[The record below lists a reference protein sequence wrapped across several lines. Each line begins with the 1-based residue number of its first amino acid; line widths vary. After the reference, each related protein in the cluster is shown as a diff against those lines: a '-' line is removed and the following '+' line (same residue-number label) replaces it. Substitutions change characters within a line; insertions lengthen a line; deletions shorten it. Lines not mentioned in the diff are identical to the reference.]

1 MAARKV
7 PPAAVRRQRQTAETP
22 IKGWR
27 TILSR
32 TQLERRGSFR
42 AVAMKVVFLSPSYPP
57 EMIEYTRGLAEV
69 GATVYGVGDTPRE
82 ALPPRLRPY
91 LHDYLH
97 VPRIMAE
104 DDVME
109 RVSTWLRGETVDRVL
124 ANWEVLVILAA
135 RLRERW
141 GVPGMSVDAVRGFR
155 DKQLMKERVRAAG
168 LRVPKSKRVTTERE
182 TRAAVEEIGCPV
194 ILKPIAGAGSADTH
208 KVTSPAELDDVLK
221 QMRGIPEAICEE
233 YVEGEEFTFDTVC
246 IGGKPAY
253 ENVAEYLP
261 KPLEM
266 RTLEW
271 VSPVIIT
278 MRDMQL
284 PKLQGGI
291 TLGRKVLDALG
302 MGDGFTHME
311 WYLTPKGEAVFGEIG
326 CRPGGAH
333 IVDQMNYTSDIDLF
347 REWAR
352 VVCFGRFD
360 GQGPRKY
367 NVGIV
372 FKRAQGEGIITRI
385 EGLGAWMKTC
395 GDWVVEEKLL
405 RPGTP
410 RRNWKHT
417 LLSDGHV
424 VVRHPDYD
432 EAHRMSFAA
441 ATGIRMFAE
450 APEERKR
457 PIRE

>member
-1 MAARKV
+1 MR
-7 PPAAVRRQRQTAETP
+7 
-22 IKGWR
+22 
-27 TILSR
+27 
-32 TQLERRGSFR
+32 
-42 AVAMKVVFLSPSYPP
+42 VVFLSPIYPP
-57 EMIEYTRGLAEV
+57 EMIEYTRGLVEV
-69 GATVYGVGDTPRE
+69 GAEVYGVGDTPRE
-82 ALPPRLRPY
+82 ALPPRVRPL
-91 LHDYLH
+91 LHDYLR
-97 VPRIMAE
+97 VPRIMDE
-104 DDVME
+104 EDVME
-109 RVSTWLRGETVDRVL
+109 RVSTWLRGRTIDKVL
-124 ANWEVLVILAA
+124 SNWEPLVILAA

-141 GVPGMSVDAVRGFR
+141 GLPGMSVDAVRGFR
-155 DKQLMKERVRAAG
+155 DKQLMKERVKAAG
-168 LRVPKSKRVTTERE
+168 LRVPRSRRVRTEAE
-182 TRAAVEEIGCPV
+182 TRAAAEEIGYPL

-208 KVTSPAELDDVLK
+208 KVTSDAELDAALK
-221 QMRGIPEAICEE
+221 VMRGIPEASCEE
-233 YVEGEEFTFDTVC
+233 YVTGEEFTFDTVC

-253 ENVAEYLP
+253 ENVAAYLP

-266 RTLEW
+266 RTLQW

-278 MRDMQL
+278 VRDMYQ
-284 PKLQGGI
+284 PKLAGGVE
-291 TLGRKVLDALG
+291 LGRKVLSALG

-352 VVCFGRFD
+352 VAVHGKFD
-360 GQGPRKY
+360 AREPRKY

-372 FKRAQGEGIITRI
+372 FKRAMGEGIITRI
-385 EGLGAWMKTC
+385 EGLGAWLKEC
-395 GDWVVEEKLL
+395 GEWVVEEKLL

-424 VVRHPDYD
+424 VVRHPEWD
-432 EAHRMSFAA
+432 EAHRLSFLA

-450 APEERKR
+450 P
-457 PIRE
+457 PSDREAS